1 MNVNTQGNFDQIS
14 GAWSLIRASS
24 SAGCPR
30 ATILTFATIS
40 LFYHQCCCLP
50 IKVFLKTLFTKPN
63 SLLSPKDPPSPTIP
77 PPMFIKFQNWERQH
91 KAKEKAGPPQRSAP
105 KEEGKHA
112 APAQRSEEGSGEEER
127 ERRRT
132 TLGRNKTDLGI
143 YIF

>member
-50 IKVFLKTLFTKPN
+50 IKVFFKTLFTKPN

-105 KEEGKHA
+105 QGGGEA
-112 APAQRSEEGSGEEER
+112 RSTSPKIGGGERRGGEGEEKDDVG
-127 ERRRT
+127 T
-132 TLGRNKTDLGI
+132 KQN
-143 YIF
+143 